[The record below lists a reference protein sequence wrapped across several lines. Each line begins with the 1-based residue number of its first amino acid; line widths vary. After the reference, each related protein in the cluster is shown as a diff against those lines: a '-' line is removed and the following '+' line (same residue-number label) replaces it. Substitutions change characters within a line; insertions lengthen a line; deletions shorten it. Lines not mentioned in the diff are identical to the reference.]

1 MEDFI
6 KRLRYRAWFQKS
18 LAFLALAGAV
28 FTVIIGADYFI
39 YESPRIAA
47 QDIEQ
52 QRRIF
57 SSHDV
62 ISRLSDLNTSIRIN
76 MEELN
81 KAENE
86 LETIRSAVEQD
97 GNVGI
102 KKIENN
108 SYYNYINNVG
118 DSTNSLLAHV
128 YVAKDGT
135 EKSFYITNMRLKE
148 IDVLLDE
155 IKQINV
161 FLESKEAIDSYINY
175 QEIQQDSI
183 RESIQ
188 DKMLYSDQLKKDLAY
203 ALDATREIGE
213 SNSLNSLRDE
223 IIQNDQQ
230 IRKSKQRIKE
240 LDEEMSS
247 GGLLKSAEESV
258 NYQLQVNK
266 AVIENIEEY
275 RAEVKN
281 NLKVNKEKL
290 PKQEELVKRLN
301 SQKDKLDAEKQL
313 IPLLNNGVE
322 PIKNDS
328 KVAFYISTNIA
339 RLGIMIVTIFLAQVF
354 ISIYR
359 YLTRISNFYH
369 ARADALEILTQTEAL
384 RNTDLSSLIEMY
396 SNIFSPEKVDFGKM
410 PQPPINEAVKGAQSV
425 FWKH

>member
-57 SSHDV
+57 SSHDA
-62 ISRLSDLNTSIRIN
+62 ISRLSDLNMSIRIN

-86 LETIRSAVEQD
+86 LETIRSAVERD

-102 KKIENN
+102 KKIEDN

-118 DSTNSLLAHV
+118 DSTKSLLAHV
-128 YVAKDGT
+128 YVSKF
-135 EKSFYITNMRLKE
+135 SITRMKLKE
-148 IDVLLDE
+148 IDALLDD
-155 IKQINV
+155 IKQINAY
-161 FLESKEAIDSYINY
+161 LESKEAIDTYIN
-175 QEIQQDSI
+175 QQVVEQDSI
-183 RESIQ
+183 RKSIQ
-188 DKMLYSDQLKKDLAY
+188 TKMLYSDQLKKDLAY
-203 ALDATREIGE
+203 ALDATREFGE
-213 SNSLNSLRDE
+213 STSLNFYRDE
-223 IIQNDQQ
+223 IINNDKQ
-230 IRKSKQRIKE
+230 IRDFKQNLKE
-240 LDEEMSS
+240 FDEEMSS
-247 GGLLKSAEESV
+247 GGLQKSAEETVS
-258 NYQLQVNK
+258 YQLQVNK

>member
-118 DSTNSLLAHV
+118 DSTKSLLAHV
-128 YVAKDGT
+128 YGSKF
-135 EKSFYITNMRLKE
+135 SITRMKLKE
-148 IDVLLDE
+148 IDALLDD
-155 IKQINV
+155 IKQINAY
-161 FLESKEAIDSYINY
+161 LESKEAIDTYIN
-175 QEIQQDSI
+175 QQVVEQDSI
-183 RESIQ
+183 RKSIQ
-188 DKMLYSDQLKKDLAY
+188 TKMLYSDQLKKDLAY